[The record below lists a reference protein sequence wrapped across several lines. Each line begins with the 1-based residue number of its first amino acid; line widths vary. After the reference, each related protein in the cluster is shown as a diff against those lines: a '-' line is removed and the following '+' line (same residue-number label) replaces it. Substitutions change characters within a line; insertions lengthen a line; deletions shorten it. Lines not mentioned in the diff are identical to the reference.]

1 MFRTACDN
9 SVTTSAASQPTHSK
23 PDHVEMPAGTTD
35 LHQTRPGQPL
45 STAPPPR
52 ASGSSQT
59 VTTTLPPSARPNP
72 LRHRPCHS
80 PPHTRDS
87 RTCRRPHS
95 VPRARH
101 GPPARSRNIPMPADD
116 GDQDRVIVVVRPGQP
131 SAGLASH
138 RLNVNPPGTFNHIET
153 EPSRHSNRA
162 PHGAVG
168 LTVDR
173 DLADTPS

>member
-9 SVTTSAASQPTHSK
+9 SVTTSAASQPAH
-23 PDHVEMPAGTTD
+23 PQ
-35 LHQTRPGQPL
+35 QTRPCRNARRHNRFAPNQTGPTPL
-45 STAPPPR
+45 HSPTTAR
-52 ASGSSQT
+52 QQLIANRH
-59 VTTTLPPSARPNP
+59 PSARPNP
-72 LRHRPCHS
+72 FGTARS
-80 PPHTRDS
+80 TPHTRDA
-87 RTCRRPHS
+87 RICRRPHS

-153 EPSRHSNRA
+153 EPSRHSNR
-162 PHGAVG
+162 GDCLNNGGSGLG
-168 LTVDR
+168 LTR
-173 DLADTPS
+173 RA